1 MAAKYGMVCTYHG
14 RGYRLPW
21 NGAGLTA
28 GWEEEPELRSAG
40 GVGGGMGFPVG
51 VGSRGRTSAGAGYRD
66 NGRGEDADG
75 RGSRERGHG
84 EGVVDAHVRD
94 LWSSRDI

>member
-1 MAAKYGMVCTYHG
+1 M
-14 RGYRLPW
+14 RR
-21 NGAGLTA
+21 
-28 GWEEEPELRSAG
+28 
-40 GVGGGMGFPVG
+40 
-51 VGSRGRTSAGAGYRD
+51 RTRAGAGYRD